1 MGRVSEID
9 AGELV
14 LRPVAREVAAALLE
28 GRVPAGV
35 VLAPGYPSQFSLE
48 TMRLVVDAAGD
59 DQGFGPYFMVRKA
72 DGAVVGEIG
81 AGWHRASATAQVGY
95 TVVEPSWGRGYAT
108 AALRALL
115 AHLLADR
122 RVRRVVAETLE
133 GHTASRRVLEKA
145 GMRHHHTRSG
155 EVDGRTETLVVYEA
169 VPGDRDG

>member
-1 MGRVSEID
+1 MGAEID

-14 LRPVAREVAAALLE
+14 LRPVDRDVALAVLQ
-28 GRVPAGV
+28 GRAPAGV

-48 TMRLVVDAAGD
+48 TMRLVVDAEGAGG
-59 DQGFGPYFMVRKA
+59 GFGPFFMVRRA
-72 DGAVVGEIG
+72 DSAVVGEIG
-81 AGWHRASATAQVGY
+81 ATHDGATGTAQVGY

-115 AHLLADR
+115 AHLLADP

-133 GHTASRRVLEKA
+133 GHTASRRVMEKA
-145 GMRHHHTRSG
+145 GMRQCQTRVG

-169 VPGDRDG
+169 VRPAG